1 MSLTIDMLWLYF
13 VTPTLGLLRN
23 YVKYKQLCFF
33 MYMRTPLVYLMFH
46 IILFINN
53 QSAIV
58 YKSLI
63 FERWFWFL
71 VKTYRSLR
79 NDDYHKKRLK
89 YSKKYNLS
97 YGDDIV
103 EVIKEE

>member
-1 MSLTIDMLWLYF
+1 MSLTIDMLWMYF

-23 YVKYKQLCFF
+23 YVKYKQLSFF

-46 IILFINN
+46 IFLVINN

-89 YSKKYNLS
+89 YIQKYNLS
-97 YGDDIV
+97 YDDDIV

>member
-1 MSLTIDMLWLYF
+1 MSLTIDMLWMYF

-23 YVKYKQLCFF
+23 YVKYKQLSFF

-46 IILFINN
+46 IFLVINN

-89 YSKKYNLS
+89 YIQKYNLS
-97 YGDDIV
+97 YDDDIV
-103 EVIKEE
+103 EVVKEE